1 MKVLYLLDA
10 FQIRPSVA
18 LQTKI
23 EIFADHDPWSSRQQR
38 LGVTNDHDMHTP
50 VLIDALIV
58 EMSIHV
64 YRYALKACVPL
75 MDV

>member
-38 LGVTNDHDMHTP
+38 VTNDHDMHTP
-50 VLIDALIV
+50 ILIDVLMV